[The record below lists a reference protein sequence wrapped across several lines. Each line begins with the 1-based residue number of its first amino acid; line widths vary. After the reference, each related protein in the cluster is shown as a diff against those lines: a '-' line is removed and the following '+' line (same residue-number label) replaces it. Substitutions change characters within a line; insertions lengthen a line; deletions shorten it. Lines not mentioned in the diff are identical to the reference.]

1 MKIILR
7 IYNAASGQ
15 WSGKFILDGVE
26 IGGVAGCSSADEVE
40 QMAID
45 QGYEIASKEL
55 YKSFI

>member
-15 WSGKFILDGVE
+15 WSGKFIADGLE
-26 IGGVAGCSSADEVE
+26 IGGIAGCASSAEVE
-40 QMAID
+40 QSARD
-45 QGYEIASKEL
+45 QGYDIIAIEL